1 MSHLNFIQIVMEK
14 LKEEKISDEPAG
26 IGNFH
31 SHGASE
37 EIILNSHFS
46 LAGHAQRWWDCY
58 LLSYGPCVPKT

>member
-46 LAGHAQRWWDCY
+46 LAGHAQR
-58 LLSYGPCVPKT
+58 